1 MSQAATT
8 KTAPKRVGVISV
20 GGSGVTSFFG
30 AMAAPASDGRADSLH
45 LHGLDGPS
53 NEYLARSQSALR
65 DRASV
70 RHDVLL
76 EPVRF
81 HVQSDEFAADLE
93 AVDFD
98 GAEVERALR
107 SLDDRR
113 LDPLFDHLAEC
124 PVLWVFLDPKQ
135 DLGPDGDARDRRLAS
150 LMILLA
156 ERRKRTA
163 KQSAPDMAVVL
174 TKMDEFPNVRTSK
187 QAREFATT
195 RQPALIAKL
204 GRHADRIR
212 FFPTSAHGLKAGT
225 SFGVEQVL
233 KWTADSL
240 KRRANEPKRRV
251 AVAVV
256 GLILVAAASLVGMK
270 ALERDRDQRLLADN
284 SVSKTD
290 RLTRTSDSSD
300 QFEELRHSLFRER
313 LDEIAQSLGGDAGM
327 QQVQDSLRELDRLKD
342 ARPGRSASRL
352 EEVRRLAVRRQEEQ
366 RLAEVRDAAEHQRP
380 TLDELAK
387 AFQRDFPSSDL
398 QKEVEKLRSGFH
410 DRELQT
416 ARTAVRLTVATDA
429 ASLERKSAAIR
440 EFLLS
445 FGDRLDGAER
455 TRMARAAELGS
466 RFAAPGTYRIRLKRS
481 GNLTTPRVQ
490 HVKIIVEGN
499 PVKEF
504 LAPEPVTT
512 ATFDKSCDVTWQ
524 AGGSA
529 SAILVSQSRNW
540 VNYGY
545 YIVAERSETGLFA
558 LKALSGIGPPDVREE
573 WRGIFNGG
581 AAHLDIEIDG
591 MDADDWRTVGDFLS
605 PGDRW

>member
-1 MSQAATT
+1 MSQREKT
-8 KTAPKRVGVISV
+8 KAAPKRIGVISV
-20 GGSGVTSFFG
+20 GGAGVTSFFG
-30 AMAAPASDGRADSLH
+30 AMAASASGGRADSLH
-45 LHGLDGPS
+45 VHGLDGPS
-53 NEYLARSQSALR
+53 NEYLDRSQSALR
-65 DRASV
+65 DRAYV
-70 RHDVLL
+70 QHDVLL
-76 EPVRF
+76 EHVRF
-81 HVQSDEFAADLE
+81 HVQSDELAADLE

-107 SLDDRR
+107 HLDDRR
-113 LDPLFDHLAEC
+113 LDPLFDHLAWC
-124 PVLWVFLDPKQ
+124 SVLWVFLDPKQ
-135 DLGPDGDARDRRLAS
+135 DLGPDGDARDGRLAS

-163 KQSAPDMAVVL
+163 KQSAPDVAVVL
-174 TKMDEFPNVRTSK
+174 TKMDEFPNVKTTQ
-187 QAREFATT
+187 QARAFATT
-195 RQPALIAKL
+195 RQPALVAKL

-225 SFGVEQVL
+225 PSGVEEVL
-233 KWTADSL
+233 KWTAGSL
-240 KRRANEPKRRV
+240 KRRANEPKRRA
-251 AVAVV
+251 AVAIV
-256 GLILVAAASLVGMK
+256 GLVLVAAASLIGMT
-270 ALERDRDQRLLADN
+270 ALNRDRDQRLLADDA
-284 SVSKTD
+284 VSKSE
-290 RLTRTSDSSD
+290 RLTRTANSSAHL
-300 QFEELRHSLFRER
+300 EEPRHSLFRER
-313 LDEIAQSLGGDAGM
+313 LDEIAQSLGGEVGT

-366 RLAEVRDAAEHQRP
+366 RIAEVRDAADHQRP

-387 AFQRDFPSSDL
+387 AFQRDFPTSDL

-429 ASLERKSAAIR
+429 ATLERKAAAIR
-440 EFLLS
+440 EFLSS
-445 FGDRLDGAER
+445 FGDRLDSAER

-466 RFAAPGTYRIRLKRS
+466 RFAAPGNYRIRVKRS

-512 ATFDKSCDVTWQ
+512 ATFEKSCDVTWQ
-524 AGGSA
+524 AGGSV

-581 AAHLDIEIDG
+581 SAHLDLEIDG
-591 MDADDWRTVGDFLS
+591 LDADDWRTVGDYLS